1 MGKSILI
8 ISGEASG
15 DLHGSF
21 LIKALK
27 RLEPGLNV
35 RGMGGEKMRASGLEG
50 IDSTPLSVVGIVEV
64 FEKFPK
70 IRRAFGQLKDLL
82 GKERFDCVVLIDY
95 PDFNLRFAKEAKKR
109 QIPVVYYISPQV
121 WAWRGKRVEEIARV
135 VDRMIV
141 VFPFEVPIYRE
152 AGLDVEYV
160 GHPLADLAVCN
171 MTEEEARE
179 STGVS
184 QESACVALLPGSR
197 SEEVRRLLPPMARA
211 AGLLKRRLGK
221 ALEVLLPAADTV
233 EDSLI
238 DELLSTSP
246 LDVRVVRGR
255 LHETLRASDA
265 AAVASGTATLETA
278 FIGTPMVI
286 VYRVSLVSYLIGRLL
301 IRLDH
306 IGLPNIVAGKM
317 VVPELIQYEATPENI
332 AEELFKILIDRKRRE
347 AMVEAL
353 GAATRK
359 LAGHGAAEK
368 AAMAVYRMIM
378 GNAAGVGQGG
388 IPA

>member
-35 RGMGGEKMRASGLEG
+35 KGMGGEKMRASGLEG

-64 FEKFPK
+64 LGKFPK

-82 GKERFDCVVLIDY
+82 DRERFDCVVLIDY

-109 QIPVVYYISPQV
+109 GITVIYYISPQV
-121 WAWRGKRVEEIARV
+121 WAWRGKRIAEIARV
-135 VDRMIV
+135 VDKMIV
-141 VFPFEVPIYRE
+141 VFPFEVPIYRD
-152 AGLDVEYV
+152 AGVDVEYV

-171 MTEEEARE
+171 MTNEEARE
-179 STGVS
+179 SIGVS
-184 QESACVALLPGSR
+184 RENTCVALLPGSR
-197 SEEVRRLLPPMARA
+197 SEELRRLLPPMAQA
-211 AGLLKRRLGK
+211 AGLLQKRLGK

-233 EDSLI
+233 EDNLI
-238 DELLSTSP
+238 DELLSGSP
-246 LDVRVVRGR
+246 LDIKVIRGR

-278 FIGTPMVI
+278 FIGTPMVM
-286 VYRVSLVSYLIGRLL
+286 VYRVSPISYLIGRLL
-301 IRLDH
+301 IRLDR

-317 VVPELIQYEATPENI
+317 VVPELIQNEATPENI
-332 AEELFKILIDRKRRE
+332 AEELITILNDHKGRNTMI
-347 AMVEAL
+347 EAL
-353 GAATRK
+353 RATTR
-359 LAGHGAAEK
+359 K
-368 AAMAVYRMIM
+368 AAMAVYRIII
-378 GNAAGVGQGG
+378 GNAAEVGSGGV
-388 IPA
+388 PA